1 MHWKEKVLGSWK
13 IVLDV
18 IVFDVTSTILGLVF
32 LLSLFYFIYLFIYLF
47 FLSIKKAPK
56 CKTNNFH
63 PLKKFCAPKKLLLLL
78 FFVRLILLVGFGLI
92 CIFYAQN
99 LFVKKQKKKNQQTRN
114 CPDNLKRNI
123 INVNSYW
130 SCYIG
135 RMVKL
140 IAQNNELKVVANNLF
155 NTYIWSSYE
164 DFAFLVKL

>member
-1 MHWKEKVLGSWK
+1 MHRKEKVLGSWK

-32 LLSLFYFIYLFIYLF
+32 LLSLFYFIYLFIYF

-56 CKTNNFH
+56 RKTNNFH
-63 PLKKFCAPKKLLLLL
+63 SLKKFCARKKLLLLL
-78 FFVRLILLVGFGLI
+78 FFVRLIFLVSFGLI

-99 LFVKKQKKKNQQTRN
+99 LFVKKKKNQQTQN

-140 IAQNNELKVVANNLF
+140 ITQNNELKVVANNLF

-164 DFAFLVKL
+164 NFAFLVKL

>member
-63 PLKKFCAPKKLLLLL
+63 PLKKFCAPKKLFLLL

-99 LFVKKQKKKNQQTRN
+99 LFVKKQKKK
-114 CPDNLKRNI
+114 
-123 INVNSYW
+123 INRHEIVLITSNAILLMLIPIGHVTLDVWW
-130 SCYIG
+130 S
-135 RMVKL
+135 
-140 IAQNNELKVVANNLF
+140 
-155 NTYIWSSYE
+155 
-164 DFAFLVKL
+164 

>member
-99 LFVKKQKKKNQQTRN
+99 LFVKKQKKK
-114 CPDNLKRNI
+114 
-123 INVNSYW
+123 INRHEIVLITSNAILLMLIPIGHVTLDVWW
-130 SCYIG
+130 S
-135 RMVKL
+135 
-140 IAQNNELKVVANNLF
+140 
-155 NTYIWSSYE
+155 
-164 DFAFLVKL
+164 